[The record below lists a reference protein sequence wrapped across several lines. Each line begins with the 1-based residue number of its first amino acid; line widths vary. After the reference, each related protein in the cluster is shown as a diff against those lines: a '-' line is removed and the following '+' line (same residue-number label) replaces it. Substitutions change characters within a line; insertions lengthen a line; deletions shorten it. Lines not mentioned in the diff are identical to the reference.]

1 MKTGMQFTNAQPAS
15 STCSTYHLVA
25 ISLPTGRK
33 LTTTC
38 VRVSRRMF
46 AMSAVEPGAFRI
58 ICDRYWPRPSCVI
71 PRCTG
76 TPSGLTSAKRT
87 VLFGSWQ
94 IACQVA
100 PDLALVDVER
110 GRELDVADVVGPEAR
125 VHQAGDE
132 LAVRG
137 VLVVLDA
144 LDEGRRAIA
153 DADDGD
159 SNGPHGLLLTDVRS
173 RA

>member
-1 MKTGMQFTNAQPAS
+1 MFFFFFFQAEDGIRDKLVTGVQ
-15 STCSTYHLVA
+15 TCALP
-25 ISLPTGRK
+25 IS
-33 LTTTC
+33 
-38 VRVSRRMF
+38 
-46 AMSAVEPGAFRI
+46 
-58 ICDRYWPRPSCVI
+58 DRL
-71 PRCTG
+71 G
-76 TPSGLTSAKRT
+76 
-87 VLFGSWQ
+87 
-94 IACQVA
+94 QVA

-159 SNGPHGLLLTDVRS
+159 SNGSHGLLLTDVRS